1 MMWSSKRKCALMIA
15 IILLTIAIAC
25 KGFFVNPTVSSVTVS
40 PSTNNLQIGMAQQL
54 TALANNSD
62 GSTKDVT
69 GLAVWST
76 SDTTGTF
83 VTVSKTGV
91 VKALQNTTSAITITA
106 TYKGF
111 SGTATVTVG
120 AAQTVTITCAS
131 CSGNSIS
138 LSANGGT
145 GSAINLSS
153 NVAANWSSNSSS
165 VISISGTNTT
175 TPSATLG
182 GTTGTA
188 TITATATSGGGSGT
202 LQITVTQ

>member
-1 MMWSSKRKCALMIA
+1 MIWSPKRKCALTIA
-15 IILLTIAIAC
+15 IILLTVGIAC

-40 PSTNNLQIGMAQQL
+40 PSTNNLQIGTSQQL
-54 TALANNSD
+54 TAIANNSD

-69 GLAVWST
+69 GLAIWSS
-76 SDTTGTF
+76 SDTAGTF

-91 VKALQNTTSAITITA
+91 VKALQNTTSSVTITA

-120 AAQTVTITCAS
+120 ATQTVTITCNN
-131 CSGNSIS
+131 CTTGNTISIS
-138 LSANGGT
+138 GSGGT
-145 GSAINLSS
+145 INLSS
-153 NVAANWSSNSSS
+153 NVAANWSSNNSS

-182 GTTGTA
+182 GTTGTP

>member
-1 MMWSSKRKCALMIA
+1 MRSSRRKCALVTA
-15 IILLTIAIAC
+15 IVLLTIAIGC

-40 PSTNNLQIGMAQQL
+40 PSTNNLQVGTTQQL
-54 TALANNSD
+54 TAIANNSD

-69 GLAVWST
+69 GLAIWGS
-76 SDTTGTF
+76 SDTAGTF
-83 VTVSKTGV
+83 VTVSKSGL
-91 VKALQNTTSAITITA
+91 VKAVQNTTSSVTITA

-138 LSANGGT
+138 LTTNGGT
-145 GSAINLSS
+145 GSGVSLSS
-153 NVAANWSSNSSS
+153 NVAATWSSNNSS
-165 VISISGTNTT
+165 VLTISGTNTT
-175 TPSATLG
+175 APSATLG
-182 GTTGTA
+182 GTVGTA
-188 TITATATSGGGSGT
+188 TITATATNSGGSGT

>member
-1 MMWSSKRKCALMIA
+1 MRSSKRKCGLVTAV
-15 IILLTIAIAC
+15 ILLTIGIGC

-40 PSTNNLQIGMAQQL
+40 PSTNNLQVGATQQL
-54 TALANNSD
+54 TATANNSD

-69 GLAVWST
+69 GLAIWGS
-76 SDTTGTF
+76 SDTAGTF
-83 VTVSKTGV
+83 VTVSKSGL
-91 VKALQNTTSAITITA
+91 VKAVQNTTNSVTITA

-138 LSANGGT
+138 LTTNGGT
-145 GSAINLSS
+145 GSSVSLSS
-153 NVAANWSSNSSS
+153 NVAANWNSSNSS
-165 VISISGTNTT
+165 VITISGTNTT
-175 TPSATLG
+175 APSATLG
-182 GTTGTA
+182 GTVGTA
-188 TITATATSGGGSGT
+188 TITATATTGGGSGT